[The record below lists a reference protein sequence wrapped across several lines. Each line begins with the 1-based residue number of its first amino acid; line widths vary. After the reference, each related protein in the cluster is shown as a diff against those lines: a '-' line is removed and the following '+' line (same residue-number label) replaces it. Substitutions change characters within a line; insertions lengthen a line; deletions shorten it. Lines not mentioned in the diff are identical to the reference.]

1 MWDVPSCEA
10 VRTLRGHNAQV
21 GCIEFHPQATLSQ
34 DPAGICIASCAH
46 DGSVKLWNLEN
57 DEPIADIEGTYGV
70 NTQDGGDEVSSCLG

>member
-1 MWDVPSCEA
+1 MWDVPGCEA

-21 GCIEFHPQATLSQ
+21 GCIEFHPQATLTQ

-57 DEPIADIEGTYGV
+57 EEPIADIEGGREGRGYGFGRRKEM
-70 NTQDGGDEVSSCLG
+70 GG